1 MLSRKQCFQMQASPP
16 KVRAADMLHILGF
29 VDTRL
34 YECGRRDCFV
44 AFTPRDLAWARR
56 MDHVLRQHLVLN

>member
-1 MLSRKQCFQMQASPP
+1 MR
-16 KVRAADMLHILGF
+16 HILGF

-44 AFTPRDLAWARR
+44 AFTPRDLTWARR

>member
-1 MLSRKQCFQMQASPP
+1 MR
-16 KVRAADMLHILGF
+16 HILGF

-34 YECGRRDCFV
+34 YECCRRDCFV
-44 AFTPRDLAWARR
+44 AFTPGDLTWARR